1 MAASAALSLPLP
13 PRPLPCHAL
22 IGRTASATVASGSSG
37 EGSVALAVPP
47 RAAGRARR
55 ETMMGAHVH
64 QGARRWRAVR
74 ATMGGAEGG
83 GGEGDGEGEADGKKG
98 GGEGQHGWEAWQVAQ
113 RMYAAVNARD
123 VAGAVACMAERCEY
137 QDMIYRDALHGKQAV
152 EQHLRRVLH
161 AMPPGVA
168 FIIDDISTGDTRA
181 CGASHTFHAT
191 PPPLLCKSPPL
202 LPPLIAF
209 IPSPPPSPPPI
220 PFLPFLPP
228 IPSSHSLLPSPPPFP
243 IVSSSE
249 VDGRP
254 LPFSRGCSFIR
265 CQPENGAL
273 RIVFVRD
280 IPEPSFKPGSAAL
293 VSASAALV
301 SASAALVSSSAPLP
315 ALLGGAAVEAPARI
329 HQVTSFLQLIHPLP
343 SLSPHPSG
351 HQ

>member
-1 MAASAALSLPLP
+1 MTNGNCRRTSQEQQRATSSGGQQAARALMAASAALSLPLP

-22 IGRTASATVASGSSG
+22 IGRTASAAVASGSSG

-55 ETMMGAHVH
+55 ETMVGAHAH

-83 GGEGDGEGEADGKKG
+83 GGEGDGEEEADGKKG

-168 FIIDDISTGDTRA
+168 FIIDDISTGDARA
-181 CGASHTFHAT
+181 CGVMWHA
-191 PPPLLCKSPPL
+191 
-202 LPPLIAF
+202 
-209 IPSPPPSPPPI
+209 
-220 PFLPFLPP
+220 
-228 IPSSHSLLPSPPPFP
+228 
-243 IVSSSE
+243 E

-293 VSASAALV
+293 
-301 SASAALVSSSAPLP
+301 
-315 ALLGGAAVEAPARI
+315 
-329 HQVTSFLQLIHPLP
+329 
-343 SLSPHPSG
+343 
-351 HQ
+351 